1 MSLALAPE
9 PVTWERGH
17 AGPVYFRALLGSGS
31 DMWQWRG
38 PGRGRRSER
47 RDIGHVIRAA
57 ETRGGDTPWS
67 PPSDVRTTSGPRASL
82 PAVCRCHTLLIL
94 SGKDVWGQP
103 RHRRQEDQ
111 WQHHQTQWHSRH
123 GHVWPSVMTCHVLCD
138 KLGKQ
143 RHFLWILFGA
153 CLN

>member
-1 MSLALAPE
+1 MMKISSQRLKDKKRLQVTDNEPGTSAGAGYMGEGGGACRASLFSSFARLRLRH
-9 PVTWERGH
+9 VTV
-17 AGPVYFRALLGSGS
+17 A
-31 DMWQWRG
+31 G

-111 WQHHQTQWHSRH
+111 
-123 GHVWPSVMTCHVLCD
+123 
-138 KLGKQ
+138 
-143 RHFLWILFGA
+143 
-153 CLN
+153 